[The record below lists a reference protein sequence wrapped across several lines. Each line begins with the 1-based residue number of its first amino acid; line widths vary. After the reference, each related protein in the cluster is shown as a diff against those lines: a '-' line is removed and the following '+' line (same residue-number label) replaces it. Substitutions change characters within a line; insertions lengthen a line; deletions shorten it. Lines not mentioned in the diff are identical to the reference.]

1 MFQSHQSQPTNLRL
15 AVSKVTMSMHLVI
28 CNLTVCTLCLFAEN
42 AMTFEQSTTNYK
54 MLNNLI
60 CISDIYCLKNS
71 QFTFSRNAAETAIIL
86 TII

>member
-15 AVSKVTMSMHLVI
+15 GVSTVTMSMHLVI
-28 CNLTVCTLCLFAEN
+28 CNLTVCTLCLFAES
-42 AMTFEQSTTNYK
+42 AITFEQTTTNYK

-60 CISDIYCLKNS
+60 CISGIYCLK
-71 QFTFSRNAAETAIIL
+71 FTIYCRNAAETAIIL